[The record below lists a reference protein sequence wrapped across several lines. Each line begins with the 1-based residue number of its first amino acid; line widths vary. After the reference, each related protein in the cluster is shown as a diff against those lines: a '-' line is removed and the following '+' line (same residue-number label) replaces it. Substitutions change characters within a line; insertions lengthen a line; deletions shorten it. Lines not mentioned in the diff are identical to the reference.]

1 MWWEALIPLVIITG
15 CIMGMSAV
23 TSYMPSTNIVSRV
36 KRRDDFDRALDMRHR
51 TLNLPLS
58 ESFYGKKYKIQ
69 RTKPKETKK
78 ETKKEEQ
85 KH

>member
-15 CIMGMSAV
+15 CFVGMSVA
-23 TSYMPSTNIVSRV
+23 TSYMPNANIVSRA

-51 TLNLPLS
+51 NLNLPLS
-58 ESFYGKKYKIQ
+58 ASFYGKKYKIPP
-69 RTKPKETKK
+69 TKPKETKK
-78 ETKKEEQ
+78 ETKKDEQ